1 MHFDA
6 VLSEF
11 IHPCSTKR
19 RRAQY
24 SRGVDTAVCARA
36 LQMCVCVRALQICAR
51 ALQMCARALQMC
63 ARALQMCARA
73 LQMCARAL
81 QMCALQMCAL
91 QMCARALQMSVRALQ
106 MSVRALQMCARALQ
120 MCARALQMCARALQ
134 MCARALQMCARALQ
148 MSVRA
153 LQMCVQCVENF
164 SHSARLQ
171 QSRAFYM
178 LALCLRA
185 VLISSPDTWDW
196 RRMHALMVMHRRTL
210 YENVDSAKIKVCFY
224 TTDIDILSVA
234 LMHRIVIHCIDE
246 SLHPY
251 WWHMDYFTDVIIMCL
266 CLDRSNTLAV
276 YAGSENQKYL
286 KLCSEDERRSGF
298 GTTSGRGINDNFN
311 FWVNYPFKKLNNVN
325 KWQLTVKQ

>member
-24 SRGVDTAVCARA
+24 SRGVDTAVCVRA
-36 LQMCVCVRALQICAR
+36 LQLCVCVRALQMCAH
-51 ALQMCARALQMC
+51 ALQMCVC
-63 ARALQMCARA
+63 
-73 LQMCARAL
+73 
-81 QMCALQMCAL
+81 
-91 QMCARALQMSVRALQ
+91 
-106 MSVRALQMCARALQ
+106 VRALQMCARALQ
-120 MCARALQMCARALQ
+120 MCARALQMCVRALQMGVCVRALQ
-134 MCARALQMCARALQ
+134 MCA
-148 MSVRA
+148 SA

-178 LALCLRA
+178 LASCFRA

-196 RRMHALMVMHRRTL
+196 RRMHALVVMHRRTL
-210 YENVDSAKIKVCFY
+210 YENVDSAKIKVSFY

-251 WWHMDYFTDVIIMCL
+251 WWHMDYFTDVIIIMCL
-266 CLDRSNTLAV
+266 CLDCGNTLAV

-286 KLCSEDERRSGF
+286 NLCSEDERRSDGF
-298 GTTSGRGINDNFN
+298 GTTSGRVINDNFN
-311 FWVNYPFKKLNNVN
+311 FWVNYPFNKLINVN
-325 KWQLTVKQ
+325 KRQLTVKR